1 MAEKKSPKTRTTP
14 TEKKPAATASGS
26 GNSLTQDIPGEPLSQ
41 APDAA
46 AAGRASGNKI
56 GHSQSRFGTSAEE
69 VSIPQHLQ
77 ERRKNPRMP
86 TIAPPA
92 GPPPSFKDYEPIVGR
107 AELDEIRFIA
117 KYLKGKSGKM
127 VNYTALG

>member
-14 TEKKPAATASGS
+14 SEKKPAATARGN
-26 GNSLTQDIPGEPLSQ
+26 GNSLIHDIPGEPLTQ

-46 AAGRASGNKI
+46 AAGSASANKT
-56 GHSQSRFGTSAEE
+56 GQSQSRFGASVDE

-92 GPPPSFKDYEPIVGR
+92 GPPPSFNDY
-107 AELDEIRFIA
+107 
-117 KYLKGKSGKM
+117 
-127 VNYTALG
+127 